1 MHRLVSTILTANLL
15 RARLSP
21 SPMPVEVVLGLPL
34 LEGTTESRL
43 TRDHITVAV
52 VDTKTDRIN
61 PDHTIRD
68 TLTVAHHDTMMTG
81 DTMIVVTM
89 TVEII
94 TIDEVIMAVTDMMI
108 EDLLLTVIII
118 IVVSDLVRGHMIGGM
133 RGLGMMRGRGTSVVC
148 VG

>member
-1 MHRLVSTILTANLL
+1 
-15 RARLSP
+15 
-21 SPMPVEVVLGLPL
+21 MPVEVVLGLPL

-108 EDLLLTVIII
+108 EDLLLTV
-118 IVVSDLVRGHMIGGM
+118 SDLVRGHMIGGM

>member
-108 EDLLLTVIII
+108 EDLLLTV
-118 IVVSDLVRGHMIGGM
+118 SDLVRGHMIGGM